1 MAGNTAGRDFV
12 ISLGPYLEGR
22 ATPHRAWVR
31 RPGEPWDST
40 IRGKET
46 ISDLRA
52 KLLYGEAPLAQPTRL
67 TVVGTLFPSALLSSG
82 WWERAAETKIR
93 RIKWRDGVQEWL
105 FHGFHQWGPS
115 WDFTWNIDQWDVH
128 RHRPYF
134 IAQIGD
140 GDEANSLPVLIPRD
154 KAVSV
159 RDGFERWGGVQAEV
173 TGLLGR
179 RQHFEAQTGGVAL
192 ELFGGLLDYCL
203 WLNADD
209 RTHAVEPL
217 VDDAEV
223 YSGYLWKCIAP
234 NEVPDKRGV
243 CLNDVYFVWEHANL
257 VDDDAVKYALDA
269 LDNKQ
274 RYLERRLGTMRLIQK
289 SCAIVPGEEVM
300 SDQDIYAIL
309 LGRRGKRT

>member
-1 MAGNTAGRDFV
+1 M
-12 ISLGPYLEGR
+12 EGR

-40 IRGKET
+40 IRGKES

-52 KLLYGEAPLAQPTRL
+52 KLLHGDAPLARPTKL

-82 WWERAAETKIR
+82 WWERSTETKIR
-93 RIKWRDGVQEWL
+93 RIRWRDGVQEWL

-115 WDFTWNIDQWDVH
+115 WDFTWNIDQWEVH
-128 RHRPYF
+128 KHRPYF

-140 GDEANSLPVLIPRD
+140 GDEANSLPVLIPRE
-154 KAVSV
+154 KAESIL
-159 RDGFERWGGVQAEV
+159 GEFERWGGVQAEV

-179 RQHFEAQTGGVAL
+179 REHFEAQTGGMAL

-209 RTHAVEPL
+209 AAHIVEPL
-217 VDDAEV
+217 IDDAEV
-223 YSGYLWKCIAP
+223 YSAYLWKCIAA
-234 NEVPDKRGV
+234 EKASTAQGI

-257 VDDDAVKYALDA
+257 VDADAVAYALDA
-269 LDNKQ
+269 LDHKQ
-274 RYLERRLGTMRLIQK
+274 RYLETTRGPMKLIQK
-289 SCAIVPGEEVM
+289 SCGLVPGDEVM
-300 SDQDIYAIL
+300 SDQDIYAML
-309 LGRRGKRT
+309 LGRRTKSR